1 MVLTTPAS
9 HCHHPAVSMPLE
21 VIGAGWGRT
30 GTLSL
35 AAALES
41 LGYPCYHMVEVL
53 PCGHSATWLK
63 AVQSE
68 QQQACV

>member
-1 MVLTTPAS
+1 
-9 HCHHPAVSMPLE
+9 MPLE

-63 AVQSE
+63 LVQSE
-68 QQQACV
+68 